1 MYQEGEKGFIKLL
14 GQPDS
19 GEYAG
24 QTRFLDPEANDGE
37 DIMRRISFAY
47 LDSMTA
53 LFLLTDGITDPIF
66 ETDYNLQQPA
76 CWDKFWVEDIRQKLS
91 STPGETEKNLSKVF
105 DAAENGGVILFFDEA
120 DALFGK
126 RSEVKDSHDRYANV
140 EISYLLQR
148 MESYRGLAI
157 LATNMKKSDL
167 DQAFIRRLR
176 FIVNF
181 PFPD

>member
-1 MYQEGEKGFIKLL
+1 MAVYQEGEKGFIKLL

-91 STPGETEKNLSKVF
+91 STPGETEKNLLDWLSF
-105 DAAENGGVILFFDEA
+105 WSPSNHDDRTI
-120 DALFGK
+120 ALFA
-126 RSEVKDSHDRYANV
+126 RN
-140 EISYLLQR
+140 
-148 MESYRGLAI
+148 
-157 LATNMKKSDL
+157 N
-167 DQAFIRRLR
+167 
-176 FIVNF
+176 
-181 PFPD
+181 